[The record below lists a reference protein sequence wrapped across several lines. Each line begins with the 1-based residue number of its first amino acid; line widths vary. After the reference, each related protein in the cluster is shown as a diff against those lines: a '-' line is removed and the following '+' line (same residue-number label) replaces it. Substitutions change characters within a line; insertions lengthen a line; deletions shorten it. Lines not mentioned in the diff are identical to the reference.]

1 MLATSVRVSP
11 CSALCAASS
20 DGRVT
25 TTCSASC
32 DTSMADGSLR
42 VSSPRGPL
50 TVMPFPSWR
59 VTVTP
64 LGRAT
69 GCLPIRDIWAL
80 LPDESEELAARA
92 PLTRLTVGHQP
103 LPRGEDREAPSVP
116 HPPHLRPAPAL
127 PPPAPA
133 PPPH

>member
-32 DTSMADGSLR
+32 DTSMADGSLP

-69 GCLPIRDIWAL
+69 GCLPIRDICAL
-80 LPDESEELAARA
+80 LPDESEELAAR
-92 PLTRLTVGHQP
+92 PRLTRLTVGHVP
-103 LPRGEDREAPSVP
+103 LRRERDRRSQFQVHAQ
-116 HPPHLRPAPAL
+116 HL
-127 PPPAPA
+127 
-133 PPPH
+133 